1 MAITKAYFD
10 QHPVFIPQAKQNN
23 GINADV
29 YAAKTAKLDSAI
41 RRHEKAYLTRLLGRG
56 LYAEYISTPTDAK
69 WDGLNA
75 LLYDATLFVSPIANY
90 IYYWFLDENAGDYDG
105 SLVTTTKQ
113 ENATNHPVL
122 YKQIKAW
129 NAMVEMNVPILSY
142 LQNTVISTTAVIDK
156 QGWGELY
163 TFKNSMGI

>member
-29 YAAKTAKLDSAI
+29 YVAKTVKLDSAI

-56 LYAEYISTPTDAK
+56 LYAEYIAAPTDAK

-75 LLYDATLFVSPIANY
+75 LLYDTTLFVSPIANY

-113 ENATNHPVL
+113 ENVINYFVF
-122 YKQIKAW
+122 YK
-129 NAMVEMNVPILSY
+129 
-142 LQNTVISTTAVIDK
+142 
-156 QGWGELY
+156 
-163 TFKNSMGI
+163 